1 MHELDSLDTPFS
13 QDECKDY
20 SHCVATFLEKYLKK
34 VVSFPQALS
43 VEHTLLE
50 DKIKQITI
58 YTHPSDMGHVIGK
71 EGKMVSAI
79 KAFISGV
86 KAKDGF
92 SYKIVVF
99 ANNDKNS
106 DKNPHVLGDKTP

>member
-1 MHELDSLDTPFS
+1 MHELDSFKTPFS
-13 QDECKDY
+13 QNECRDY

-34 VVSFPQALS
+34 VVRFPQALS
-43 VEHTLLE
+43 VEHELLE
-50 DKIKQITI
+50 DGVKQIAI
-58 YTHPSDMGHVIGK
+58 YTHPLDMGHVIGK

-79 KAFISGV
+79 KAFVSGV

-99 ANNDKNS
+99 AS
-106 DKNPHVLGDKTP
+106 KNPYILDEESQNL

>member
-1 MHELDSLDTPFS
+1 MRKLDPLDTPFF
-13 QDECKDY
+13 QDECETHSY
-20 SHCVATFLEKYLKK
+20 CVATFLEKYLKK

-50 DKIKQITI
+50 DKVKQITI

-79 KAFISGV
+79 KAFVSGV

-99 ANNDKNS
+99 ASKNG
-106 DKNPHVLGDKTP
+106 DKNPHVLGDQTP

>member
-1 MHELDSLDTPFS
+1 MRKLDPLDTPFF
-13 QDECKDY
+13 QDECETHSY
-20 SHCVATFLEKYLKK
+20 CVVAFLEKYLKK
-34 VVSFPQALS
+34 IVSFPQALS

-50 DKIKQITI
+50 DKVKQITI

-79 KAFISGV
+79 KAFVSGV

-99 ANNDKNS
+99 ASKNS
-106 DKNPHVLGDKTP
+106 DKNPHALGDQTP

>member
-1 MHELDSLDTPFS
+1 MRELDSLDAPFS

-20 SHCVATFLEKYLKK
+20 SHCVAAFLEKYLKK

-50 DKIKQITI
+50 DKVKQITI

-79 KAFISGV
+79 KAFVSGV

-99 ANNDKNS
+99 ASKNG
-106 DKNPHVLGDKTP
+106 DKNPHVLGDQTP

>member
-1 MHELDSLDTPFS
+1 M
-13 QDECKDY
+13 
-20 SHCVATFLEKYLKK
+20 ATFLEKYLKK

-43 VEHTLLE
+43 VEYTLLE
-50 DKIKQITI
+50 DKVKQITI

-71 EGKMVSAI
+71 EGKMVSTI

-92 SYKIVVF
+92 SYKIVVV
-99 ANNDKNS
+99 ANKNS
-106 DKNPHVLGDKTP
+106 DKNPHVLGDQTP

>member
-1 MHELDSLDTPFS
+1 MHELDPLNTPFS
-13 QDECKDY
+13 QAECKDY
-20 SHCVATFLEKYLKK
+20 SYCVATFLEKYLKK

-43 VEHTLLE
+43 VEYTLLVE
-50 DKIKQITI
+50 DKVKQITI
-58 YTHPSDMGHVIGK
+58 YTHPLDMGHVIGK

-79 KAFISGV
+79 KAFVSGV

-99 ANNDKNS
+99 ASKSS
-106 DKNPHVLGDKTP
+106 DKNPHVLGDQTP